1 MKTLNENWF
10 AFTLIAVIFG
20 LLGFLLGR
28 TTGHHGHRGHHE
40 MMMGKPH
47 MMMKTKG
54 AWFMDENG
62 SMEDLPF
69 ETIDVIKDDEGNVTV
84 TIDSV
89 MQGGDARIKVIKK
102 RIEEK

>member
-10 AFTLIAVIFG
+10 AITLIAVIFG

-40 MMMGKPH
+40 SMGKGH

-54 AWFMDENG
+54 AWFIDKEG
-62 SMEDLPF
+62 GMEEMPF
-69 ETIDVIKDDEGNVTV
+69 ESIDVIKGEDGTVTV

-89 MQGGDARIKVIKK
+89 MQDGDARIKVIKK